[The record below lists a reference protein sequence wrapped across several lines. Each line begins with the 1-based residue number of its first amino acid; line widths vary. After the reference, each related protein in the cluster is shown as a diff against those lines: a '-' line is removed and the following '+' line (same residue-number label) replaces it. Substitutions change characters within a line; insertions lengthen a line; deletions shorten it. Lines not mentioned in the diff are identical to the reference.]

1 MASSRYL
8 TAAQVAAALG
18 ISRSSVYAYVSRGR
32 VRAYPH
38 PSDYRASVYSA
49 ADVETLRKRKEA
61 RRNPEVAAKQNL
73 AWGMPVLESSITL
86 IRDGRLYYRGR
97 DVVTLAAHA
106 TFEEVAAL
114 LWHGDDRP
122 APIRFPGFGVAN
134 LPDHRPMTAIAR
146 MQSMLPLIAA
156 RDRNASDTSRA
167 AVARAGRRIVGA
179 LTMAS
184 APRCGHRG
192 PVAMRLAQAWRRQHP
207 HVERA
212 LNLVLTVCADHELNA
227 STFAVRVV
235 ASAGASPYDAVAAGL
250 AALRG
255 FRHGGD
261 TERVEDLL
269 DEVAPRPAS
278 FARVLAKRSREGTAT
293 PGFGHPLYPD
303 GDPRAA
309 AMMELIAL
317 HWPDTSAAA
326 VVAAIHAQ
334 RDEQPVEYP
343 NLDFGLVLLRRAVG
357 LPRGAALALFAL
369 GRSVGWIAH
378 ALEQYETAQLI
389 RPRAFYAGPR
399 PID

>member
-1 MASSRYL
+1 MPSSKYL

-38 PSDYRASVYSA
+38 PSDSRASVYSA
-49 ADVETLRKRKEA
+49 TDVDTLRRRKEA

-73 AWGMPVLESSITL
+73 AWGMPVLESGITL
-86 IRDGRLYYRGR
+86 IRDGRLYYRGL
-97 DVVTLAAHA
+97 DVVNLAEHA
-106 TFEEVAAL
+106 TFEEVAHL
-114 LWHGDDRP
+114 LWHDNDSE
-122 APIRFPGFGVAN
+122 PIRFPACRRFNTAET
-134 LPDHRPMTAIAR
+134 RPTTPIAR

-156 RDRNASDTSRA
+156 RDRHAFDTSRP
-167 AVARAGRRIVGA
+167 AVTNAGRRIVAGLAIGA
-179 LTMAS
+179 
-184 APRCGHRG
+184 APARNQQGL
-192 PVAMRLAQAWRRQHP
+192 VAARLARAWRREHP
-207 HVERA
+207 YVERA

-235 ASAGASPYDAVAAGL
+235 SSAGGSPYDAVAAGL

-255 FRHGGD
+255 YRHGGD
-261 TERVEDLL
+261 TERVENLL
-269 DEVAPRPAS
+269 DEVRRPAS
-278 FARVLAKRSREGTAT
+278 FVRLLVKRTLQGTGT

-309 AMMELIAL
+309 AMLNL
-317 HWPDTSAAA
+317 LTTYWTDTTAAA
-326 VVAAIHAQ
+326 LAAALHAQ
-334 RDEQPVEYP
+334 RMQQPIDYP
-343 NLDFGLVLLRRAVG
+343 NLDFGLVLLRRALG

-369 GRSVGWIAH
+369 GRSAGWIAH

-389 RPRAFYAGPR
+389 RPRALYAGPR

>member
-1 MASSRYL
+1 
-8 TAAQVAAALG
+8 
-18 ISRSSVYAYVSRGR
+18 

-38 PSDYRASVYSA
+38 PSDCRASIYSA
-49 ADVETLRKRKEA
+49 TDVETLRKRKEA

-106 TFEEVAAL
+106 TFEQVAQL
-114 LWHGDDRP
+114 LWHGDER
-122 APIRFPGFGVAN
+122 AASIRFPGIGRAN
-134 LPDHRPMTAIAR
+134 LPERRSMTAIAR

-156 RDRNASDTSRA
+156 RDRNALDTSRA
-167 AVARAGRRIVGA
+167 AVTNAGRRIVGA
-179 LTMAS
+179 LTMAT
-184 APRCGHRG
+184 APRCGQQG
-192 PVAMRLAQAWRRQHP
+192 AVAMRLARAWRREDP

-227 STFAVRVV
+227 STFAVRIV

-261 TERVEDLL
+261 TERVEDML
-269 DEVAPRPAS
+269 DEVLPRPAS
-278 FARVLAKRSREGTAT
+278 FARLLAKHAQEGTAT

-309 AMMELIAL
+309 AMLDLIAL
-317 HWPDTSAAA
+317 HWPDTGAAGVAAA
-326 VVAAIHAQ
+326 ILAQ
-334 RDEQPVEYP
+334 REEQPVGYP
-343 NLDFGLVLLRRAVG
+343 NLDFGLVLLRRAIG

-369 GRSVGWIAH
+369 GRSAGWIAH

-389 RPRAFYAGPR
+389 RPRALYAGRR